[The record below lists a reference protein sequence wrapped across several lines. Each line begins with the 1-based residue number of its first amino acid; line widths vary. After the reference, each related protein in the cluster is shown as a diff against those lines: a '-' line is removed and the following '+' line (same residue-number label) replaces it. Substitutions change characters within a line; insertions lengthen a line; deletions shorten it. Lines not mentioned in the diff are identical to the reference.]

1 VSSLTVHSPSLQ
13 GLKIQVAATECNVE
27 FCETASDNGSDC
39 GSDCGYGYSYSY
51 GSGFGRTNDTYKSTA
66 KNPIGL
72 IHDRVLPGNVLVI
85 CLAWL
90 GALAQTDLIGRAIE
104 ILKSWQA
111 KEPPSRSF
119 MSERFHP
126 AINASWITPAD
137 LRDAEWLARKCGLT
151 TSLPQQLA
159 TPDDVLQLFGFIDQ
173 AKNALGVIGIKG
185 FVKTSSKSAE
195 AKAATHALASQR
207 ARRSKKVNTTTNRK
221 TCRAEFLLDRTTRSS
236 GLSYQPDFVR
246 ALKALSKWIGRI
258 QNWFDPWI
266 TARSLQIAKSGL
278 ASSCI
283 VTVAEK
289 LSGSVEAFEVE
300 FPLTSVFMALAVSEF
315 STRKAFTLESQSQG
329 ALNEHLQA
337 LLALVTEHEPRGL
350 SAVALV
356 LPLSEIYSRIPKEV
370 VELIYSSWMKWAPLF
385 GKFLQVQ
392 WDRGVWR
399 CARRQ
404 MRVPPS
410 MAPRFYRA
418 VSKPSGY
425 SGKPVNSS
433 GYNAV
438 ADGWN
443 NLVRGIRV
451 AVSVGGING
460 SPFFIKIMQLIA
472 NDQFQWGQ
480 RAGKGVH
487 PDVSVFDAITRQGI
501 IPWQVVTSNPE
512 SMDTMRMLTCLSEAC
527 KASGVSLDSWVGLP
541 QMRVTEVRHHV
552 DMICG
557 CAVPSMSVECAD
569 FLKSLGLFGAGDW
582 SG

>member
-1 VSSLTVHSPSLQ
+1 L
-13 GLKIQVAATECNVE
+13 ATL
-27 FCETASDNGSDC
+27 AS
-39 GSDCGYGYSYSY
+39 
-51 GSGFGRTNDTYKSTA
+51 
-66 KNPIGL
+66 
-72 IHDRVLPGNVLVI
+72 
-85 CLAWL
+85 
-90 GALAQTDLIGRAIE
+90 QTDLIGEAME
-104 ILKSWQA
+104 ILKRWQTE
-111 KEPPSRSF
+111 EPPSGSF

-137 LRDAEWLARKCGLT
+137 RRDAEWLARKCGLT

-159 TPDDVLQLFGFIDQ
+159 TPDDVLQLFAFIDQ

-185 FVKTSSKSAE
+185 FIKTTNKSAE
-195 AKAATHALASQR
+195 AKAATQR
-207 ARRSKKVNTTTNRK
+207 DRRSKKVDTRTNRK
-221 TCRAEFLLDRTTRSS
+221 TCRAELLLDKTNRSS
-236 GLSYQPDFVR
+236 GLSYHPDFVR

-289 LSGSVEAFEVE
+289 LSGSVEAFEVK
-300 FPLTSVFMALAVSEF
+300 FPLTSVLMALIVSEF
-315 STRKAFTLESQSQG
+315 STRKAFTLESQTQG

-356 LPLSEIYSRIPKEV
+356 LPLSEIYSRIPKED
-370 VELIYSSWMKWAPLF
+370 VEFIYSSWMKWAPLF

-418 VSKPSGY
+418 VSSEPSGY

-443 NLVRGIRV
+443 NMVQGVRV
-451 AVSVGGING
+451 AVSVSEING
-460 SPFFIKIMQLIA
+460 SPFFLKIMQLIA
-472 NDQFQWGQ
+472 NDQFEWGQ
-480 RAGKGVH
+480 IEGKGVH
-487 PDVSVFDAITRQGI
+487 PDVSVFDDITRQGI

-582 SG
+582 NG